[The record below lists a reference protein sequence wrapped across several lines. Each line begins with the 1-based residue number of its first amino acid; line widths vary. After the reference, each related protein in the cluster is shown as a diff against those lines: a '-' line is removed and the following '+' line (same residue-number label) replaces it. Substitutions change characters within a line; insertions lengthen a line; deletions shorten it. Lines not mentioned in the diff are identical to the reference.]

1 MIVQPGDAKRII
13 LQVSPSDL
21 DGSHHRQRP
30 EETIAFKSLSQIAS
44 NQADG
49 EDYACW
55 PIYTE
60 QSAKTA
66 AFLKQYF
73 SNNFRFD
80 DIGDIESMDNALKIF
95 ELVMQIASDP
105 INAGRSVI
113 CDCTGGTKTM
123 SIALALACNHHKLTS
138 ESQTEMI
145 LTFIPSENNG
155 SGIAF
160 HKYDLSRVIAE
171 EQQRYIDQQKRI
183 GRFRHL
189 ARLSPILAHEIK
201 NPLNLIS
208 ADLHLLRDQPVNAY
222 AKDLLREIGDSVK
235 EIDKIIVSIQQ
246 AVREESDS
254 QLQPVIHLTE
264 AARRIKARTEKRF
277 PGMLLEIGG
286 CLSGVRLRMAEEKV
300 YTIFTNL
307 IDNAANANRGKGR
320 VKMNFEPREDRLH
333 VVVEDDG
340 PGIPPDVKTD
350 LFKPMR
356 RGKNS
361 PGTGM
366 GLSIVKSFVT
376 EEGGTITYDDSCES
390 GARFVIELPILPM
403 NGSGH
408 DENLNGG

>member
-1 MIVQPGDAKRII
+1 
-13 LQVSPSDL
+13 
-21 DGSHHRQRP
+21 
-30 EETIAFKSLSQIAS
+30 
-44 NQADG
+44 
-49 EDYACW
+49 
-55 PIYTE
+55 
-60 QSAKTA
+60 
-66 AFLKQYF
+66 
-73 SNNFRFD
+73 
-80 DIGDIESMDNALKIF
+80 
-95 ELVMQIASDP
+95 MQIASDP

-138 ESQTEMI
+138 ESQTELI

-286 CLSGVRLRMAEEKV
+286 CLFGVRLRMAEEKV

-376 EEGGTITYDDSCES
+376 EEGGTITYDDSYES

>member
-1 MIVQPGDAKRII
+1 MIIQPGDAKRII

-21 DGSHHRQRP
+21 DGQAHRQKP
-30 EETIAFKSLSQIAS
+30 EETIAFKSLSQVAS
-44 NQADG
+44 SQVAG

-55 PIYTE
+55 LIYTE

-66 AFLKQYF
+66 TFLKRHF
-73 SNNFRFD
+73 SSSFRFD
-80 DIGDIESMDNALKIF
+80 SIGGIKSMDNALKIF
-95 ELVMQIASDP
+95 ELVMRIASDP

-138 ESQTEMI
+138 ESRTELI
-145 LTFIPSENNG
+145 LTFIPSGNNG
-155 SGIAF
+155 DPIAF

-183 GRFRHL
+183 GRLRHL
-189 ARLSPILAHEIK
+189 ARLSPILAHEIR

-208 ADLHLLRDQPVNAY
+208 ADLYLLRNQPANSY
-222 AKDLLREIGDSVK
+222 SQDLLREIEASVK
-235 EIDKIIVSIQQ
+235 EIDKIIGGIQQ
-246 AVREESDS
+246 AVREDSDTH
-254 QLQPVIHLTE
+254 LQPVIHLTE
-264 AARRIKARTEKRF
+264 ATRRIKARTEKRF
-277 PGMLLEIGG
+277 PEVALEINGS
-286 CLSGVRLRMAEEKV
+286 LSGVRLRIPEEKL

-307 IDNAANANRGKGR
+307 IDNAANANRGKGKVR
-320 VKMNFEPREDRLH
+320 MNFEPGEDRLR
-333 VVVEDDG
+333 VAIEDEG
-340 PGIPPDVKTD
+340 PGIPSDLKTD

-356 RGKNS
+356 KGKDS

-376 EEGGTITYDDSCES
+376 EEGGAITYDDSYKS

-403 NGSGH
+403 NGRGH
-408 DENLNGG
+408 DKNLNGG

>member
-21 DGSHHRQRP
+21 DGSNYRQKP

-44 NQADG
+44 NQAAG

-55 PIYTE
+55 LIYTE

-73 SNNFRFD
+73 SNSFRFD
-80 DIGDIESMDNALKIF
+80 DIGSIESMDNALKIF

-105 INAGRSVI
+105 INAERSVI

-138 ESQTEMI
+138 ESQTELI

-183 GRFRHL
+183 GRLRHL

-208 ADLHLLRDQPVNAY
+208 ADLHLLRDQPVDAY

-235 EIDKIIVSIQQ
+235 EI
-246 AVREESDS
+246 
-254 QLQPVIHLTE
+254 
-264 AARRIKARTEKRF
+264 
-277 PGMLLEIGG
+277 
-286 CLSGVRLRMAEEKV
+286 
-300 YTIFTNL
+300 
-307 IDNAANANRGKGR
+307 
-320 VKMNFEPREDRLH
+320 
-333 VVVEDDG
+333 
-340 PGIPPDVKTD
+340 D

-366 GLSIVKSFVT
+366 GLNIVKSFVT
-376 EEGGTITYDDSCES
+376 EEGGTITYDDSYES